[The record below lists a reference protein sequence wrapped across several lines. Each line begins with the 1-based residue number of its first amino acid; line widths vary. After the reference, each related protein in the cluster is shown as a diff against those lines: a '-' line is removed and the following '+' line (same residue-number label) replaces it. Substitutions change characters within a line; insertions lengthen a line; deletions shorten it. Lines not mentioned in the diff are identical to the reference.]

1 MKKQLLSL
9 LLVVFVIMSVLG
21 VVGAHMINED
31 HKVEMN
37 VDGADHM
44 FGDGTRC
51 SVRNCTVPDVL
62 TVSFKGSGKWNDP
75 YIVTGEL
82 SAWDKN
88 NSRPGCGIGGELI
101 HIYYRDGD
109 RVWST
114 HWNGEVVTQGGSYT
128 YIIGQNLPPTGLTG
142 VMAVYK
148 CSDAP
153 ASPRWT
159 PAIATL
165 TW

>member
-9 LLVVFVIMSVLG
+9 LLVVFVILSVLG
-21 VVGAHMINED
+21 VVSARVVND
-31 HKVEMN
+31 NHKVEMN
-37 VDGADHM
+37 VDGADRM
-44 FGDGTRC
+44 FSDGARC
-51 SVRNCTVPDVL
+51 SVRNCTKPDVL

-75 YIVTGEL
+75 YTVTGEF

-88 NSRPGCGIGGELI
+88 NSRPGCGINGESVY
-101 HIYYRDGD
+101 IYYRDGG

-114 HWNGEVVTQGGSYT
+114 HWNGEVVTQGGLYT
-128 YIIGQNLPPTGLTG
+128 HIIGQNLPPTGLTG
-142 VMAVYK
+142 VMAVYR

-153 ASPRWT
+153 AAPRWA